1 MNNTTLTTGV
11 YKMKEQELLWLLSE
25 IYDDTIPYKNALKC
39 FKAFTNL
46 FMEENGAVTEYLL
59 SVIEFNKIQRLKFRN
74 RLAEKGYEL
83 TPNQLN
89 QYIFLLIVAMSE
101 YMDAEVK

>member
-1 MNNTTLTTGV
+1 
-11 YKMKEQELLWLLSE
+11 MKEQELLSLLSE
-25 IYDDTIPYKNALKC
+25 IYDDTIPHKNALKS